1 MVPSGALQA
10 GTKDKERVARTAE
23 RAFFALAGA
32 AWLLTVL
39 RGAGAPPA
47 WATSAAAAAIVAGLV
62 CVLAGPAGRRWLDG
76 PRLVLAALGL
86 LALGTV
92 YLEVGGDG
100 YEYFALL
107 RSPVLDGDLDFANDF
122 AGLGSRPVH
131 SSRGEITSRVAMGVS
146 LFWAPHF
153 LLAHLLSR
161 LGLGP
166 ADGFA
171 PLYQS
176 AVTVASYLYG
186 FAALVLVE
194 AMLRRHVPR
203 AVALVVTLA
212 IWLATPLH
220 FYMVANPSMS
230 HGVSVFA
237 ATAMVWLWRRAR
249 QGDDP
254 RRWMLAGLAG
264 GLAALVRPQ
273 DAVLLAIPILD
284 LTIRRAPRWRPLA
297 ALLAAPVALGLAQ
310 LGLWLAMYGT
320 GFAAVVRDQN
330 LVAGVEPHVLD
341 FLFAARH
348 GMLTWTPLYG
358 AALLGW
364 LVLFRR
370 DRRQSL
376 LFFAAFALAVLVNS
390 TTADWW
396 GSDSFGQRR
405 MLAFTAVFALG
416 LAECVA
422 WCLRRPLVPVAAAL
436 ALLALW
442 NLQFEYVYNSGLVA
456 GKSQAVDLDRL
467 ATAQIGVAH
476 RRLVGWHGRIPAA
489 AWVLAHD
496 NLSGVWLDEGT
507 RSLRGVIDLGREPE
521 DLPIVVGH
529 GWYEPEEEAGVRFRF
544 SKGWRSWL
552 RVPVRTAS
560 AYGVT
565 VRAKLGVP
573 ALPVRMTL
581 EVNGVPAG
589 EADLAEAWT
598 DHVFAVPEPAVRRGL
613 NDVALI
619 FSATPRR
626 DIPEYHGKDAAAAVD
641 FVRWERAPA
650 SR

>member
-1 MVPSGALQA
+1 MA
-10 GTKDKERVARTAE
+10 ERV
-23 RAFFALAGA
+23 FIALAGA
-32 AWLLTVL
+32 AWLLTIV
-39 RGAGAPPA
+39 GAGGR
-47 WATSAAAAAIVAGLV
+47 AAALAAIVAGIV
-62 CVLAGPAGRRWLDG
+62 SVAAGPAGRRWLDG

-92 YLEVGGDG
+92 YRSVGGDG
-100 YEYFALL
+100 YEYYSLL

-153 LLAHLLSR
+153 LIAHLLAL
-161 LGLGP
+161 LGLDRP
-166 ADGFA
+166 DGFG
-171 PLYQS
+171 PLYQA

-186 FAALVLVE
+186 FAALVAME
-194 AMLRRHVPR
+194 AMLRRHVSR
-203 AVALVVTLA
+203 GVALVVTLA

-254 RRWMLAGLAG
+254 RRWALAGLAG

-273 DAVLLAIPILD
+273 DAVLLAIPVVD
-284 LTIRRAPRWRPLA
+284 LLIRRPPRLRALA
-297 ALLAAPVALGLAQ
+297 AVLAPPAALGLAQ
-310 LGLWLAMYGT
+310 VALWYAMYGA
-320 GFAAVVRDQN
+320 GFASVVRETN

-348 GMLTWTPLYG
+348 GMFTWTPVY
-358 AALLGW
+358 ALAVAGW
-364 LVLFRR
+364 LVGFLRPASSAMR
-370 DRRQSL
+370 DRRAYA
-376 LFFAAFALAVLVNS
+376 LFAAAFALAVLVNS
-390 TTADWW
+390 TTSDWW

-405 MLAFTAVFALG
+405 MLGLSALFALG
-416 LAECVA
+416 LAEIVA
-422 WCLRRPLVPVAAAL
+422 WCRRRPLVPVAAAL
-436 ALLALW
+436 AVLALW

-467 ATAQIGVAH
+467 MAAQIRVAH
-476 RRLVGWHGRIPAA
+476 RRLVNWHGRVPAA
-489 AWVLAHD
+489 AWVLVHD
-496 NLSGVWLDEGT
+496 NLNGVWLDEGT
-507 RSLRGVIDLGREPE
+507 RSLRGVVDLGREPE

-529 GWYEPEEEAGVRFRF
+529 GWYEPEEDGGVSFRK

-552 RVPVRTAS
+552 RVPVRTA
-560 AYGVT
+560 APFRVT
-565 VRAKLGVP
+565 VRARKGV
-573 ALPVRMTL
+573 AELPVRMRI
-581 EVNGVPAG
+581 EVNGHAAG
-589 EADLAEAWT
+589 EADLGPQWT
-598 DHVFAVPEPAVRRGL
+598 DHTFAVPESAVVRGL

-626 DIPEYHGKDAAAAVD
+626 DIPGYHGKDAAADVD
-641 FVRWERAPA
+641 LVRWER
-650 SR
+650 